1 MLIQQ
6 QVLRQLELQ
15 QVLRLQFQ
23 LEVPFPSQ
31 QVAQLLRL
39 QGHQQLL
46 RQHVPLGHQQLHL
59 QSRE

>member
-1 MLIQQ
+1 
-6 QVLRQLELQ
+6 VLQLELH
-15 QVLRLQFQ
+15 LQFQ